1 MALPLLFQAITTA
14 GFVAGLLLLL
24 RRAGPRW
31 QGVAAS
37 LPVSSVP
44 ALFWLGLEQG
54 AEFAA
59 SAAGAALLA
68 AALTPLA
75 AAVYGRLC
83 ARVGPLPCLLAALV
97 VGAVALLLLMP
108 WLGQRP
114 LLALALALGMG
125 ALALH
130 LLPHTAP
137 APARQRHWCS
147 EVLLTAGVAGMLT
160 LLVSTLALVVGP
172 GACGALAALPVIGLS
187 TVFGTHRA
195 QGPAAARRFLAGLVE
210 GNVAKAI
217 FFALLAVGLHHL
229 PLAQA
234 WGAALLG
241 GLLSLALLLQHRWL
255 NLRANRGARAA
266 KEAFQAVASSV
277 CAGAVAA
284 GAASSE
290 QTAAPSTTTSV
301 SRPSAADR
309 SRASSAAASWARPL
323 TCND

>member
-83 ARVGPLPCLLAALV
+83 ARVGPLPCLLAALA

-160 LLVSTLALVVGP
+160 LLVSALALVVGP
-172 GACGALAALPVIGLS
+172 GACGALEVGKFLDHGELGAGMTNGARGLCRDG
-187 TVFGTHRA
+187 VAG
-195 QGPAAARRFLAGLVE
+195 QDDPADEVQ
-210 GNVAKAI
+210 K
-217 FFALLAVGLHHL
+217 AVG
-229 PLAQA
+229 
-234 WGAALLG
+234 AAC
-241 GLLSLALLLQHRWL
+241 HI
-255 NLRANRGARAA
+255 
-266 KEAFQAVASSV
+266 
-277 CAGAVAA
+277 
-284 GAASSE
+284 
-290 QTAAPSTTTSV
+290 
-301 SRPSAADR
+301 RPGVR
-309 SRASSAAASWARPL
+309 FPVRPRYGFR
-323 TCND
+323 